1 MNITKKLL
9 KNLLKIMKVTGFY
22 VTAEGDP
29 SVRINPIEW
38 KILGNFYFDN
48 QEELESFRKDLKNTF
63 TNLCGEIFIV
73 ETFEERLSTEI
84 KFEN

>member
-1 MNITKKLL
+1 
-9 KNLLKIMKVTGFY
+9 MKVTGFY

-29 SVRINPIEW
+29 SVGINPIEW

-63 TNLCGEIFIV
+63 TNLCGEIVIV
-73 ETFEERLSTEI
+73 ETFEERLFTEI

>member
-1 MNITKKLL
+1 
-9 KNLLKIMKVTGFY
+9 MKVTGFY
-22 VTAEGDP
+22 VTAKGDS
-29 SVRINPIEW
+29 SVGINPIEW

-63 TNLCGEIFIV
+63 TNLCGEIVIV